1 MSEEHYC
8 EDCRW
13 FDLGTFEDGFM
24 ESWCNRYPPVYVGP
38 PVSEMKRDET
48 PNVTGYWE
56 SPTVGIRHCCG
67 EWTPRDGVA
76 ARPMRVET
84 APLQWPTLGAEAVN
98 PLDLCTSDAEA
109 YVRPV
114 GRGKTPSDGSSMRR
128 LKETN
133 RKLTEILKDALP
145 ALNSM
150 CGECCYQQECY
161 SSPDCIAMEQTVA
174 RMRELGIEVD

>member
-8 EDCRW
+8 EDCKW
-13 FDLGTFEDGFM
+13 FDLNTFEDGFK
-24 ESWCNRYPPVYVGP
+24 ESWCIRYPPVYVGP

-48 PNVTGYWE
+48 PNVMGYWE

-76 ARPMRVET
+76 ASPMRVET
-84 APLQWPTLGAEAVN
+84 VPLQFPTLGAEAC
-98 PLDLCTSDAEA
+98 D
-109 YVRPV
+109 RPT
-114 GRGKTPSDGSSMRR
+114 RRNAASSDGSSMRR

-145 ALNSM
+145 ALDSM

-161 SSPDCIAMEQTVA
+161 SSPDCIAMEQTAA
-174 RMRELGIEVD
+174 RMRELGIEVEQ